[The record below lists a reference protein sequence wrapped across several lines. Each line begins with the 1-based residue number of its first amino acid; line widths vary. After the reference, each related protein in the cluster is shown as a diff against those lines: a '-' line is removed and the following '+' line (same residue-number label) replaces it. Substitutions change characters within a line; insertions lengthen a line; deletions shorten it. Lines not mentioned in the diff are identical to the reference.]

1 MIDRLSLRRLAFL
14 LLVAQG
20 ERDADGRRAWVVG
33 PGLGAV
39 GGGCD
44 LALLEHALSGAHLV
58 LHKVVGA
65 DEAVAADGAGELL
78 LAGVGASV
86 ARQLVGAREAALAAL
101 DGAGVGAL
109 AWKERNMLNYGFLR
123 HFLLFFSPVWF
134 L

>member
-1 MIDRLSLRRLAFL
+1 MLVVSFFHDFFFFFFVISH
-14 LLVAQG
+14 LVAQG
-20 ERDADGRRAWVVG
+20 EGDANGAGVA
-33 PGLGAV
+33 GLIVAGV
-39 GGGCD
+39 
-44 LALLEHALSGAHLV
+44 LSLLEHALSVAHLV
-58 LHKVVGA
+58 LHKMVGA

-109 AWKERNMLNYGFLR
+109 AWKKEQCKYNGFQR
-123 HFLLFFSPVWF
+123 KCLLFSPVWF